1 MKQLVLVE
9 DLGESV
15 TSELVVE
22 ESMEP
27 GKLVYV
33 DLNGGEGDPEEG
45 EHVHLDGAQARELH
59 AWLGQLLESHG

>member
-9 DLGESV
+9 NLGESV
-15 TSELVVE
+15 TTTLVVE

-33 DLNGGEGDPEEG
+33 DLNGGDDPEEG
-45 EHVHLDGAQARELH
+45 EHVHLDGAQVRELH
-59 AWLGQLLESHG
+59 AWLGKLLESHG